1 VRAEQL
7 LKEAHA
13 SLDLRHGPEALRLFE
28 EALLYRPHDPD
39 VNHTAARLAW
49 LVGGDLRKAKD
60 YAVSACELRPEVG
73 QYRRTLGQIYK
84 AAGLVANARRELEVA
99 LRIDPKDAEAKQEL
113 RGLAK
118 K

>member
-1 VRAEQL
+1 
-7 LKEAHA
+7 
-13 SLDLRHGPEALRLFE
+13 
-28 EALLYRPHDPD
+28 
-39 VNHTAARLAW
+39 
-49 LVGGDLRKAKD
+49 
-60 YAVSACELRPEVG
+60 VG